1 MLNAKNI
8 LRDLL
13 EQAQGLRGV
22 AHLWRS
28 QQDISTVHL
37 FDSRKKKKK
46 SLPFIPRID
55 FLSAVTLV
63 LLAFFLCSPGHGL
76 DRAIIVLIK
85 GAWVYTR

>member
-46 SLPFIPRID
+46 VITIHSL
-55 FLSAVTLV
+55 
-63 LLAFFLCSPGHGL
+63 H
-76 DRAIIVLIK
+76 
-85 GAWVYTR
+85 

>member
-63 LLAFFLCSPGHGL
+63 LLAFF
-76 DRAIIVLIK
+76 
-85 GAWVYTR
+85 